1 MSQLKLSSIK
11 ATQNTAAELENA
23 LDQINELNQRL
34 SAEKRTSKSLAL
46 KLAEAR
52 TNIDNR
58 LAIENEEL
66 RQEVEQLQTSQQI
79 QRLEGL
85 VGQDAKAGKLAD
97 QLKEITAELTE
108 TKKALKKLQAFDPER
123 QKRQLAEQK
132 KRMAEQAT
140 LSKDL
145 NKQLK
150 AATKEVSKLKKDAKD
165 GLSPAP

>member
-85 VGQDAKAGKLAD
+85 VGQDAKARKLAD

-145 NKQLK
+145 NKRLK